1 VAAAAAKG
9 RHEMLT
15 LETEVTTEDGEPV
28 CTVRATLLSRG
39 TAPPRHGSGA

>member
-9 RHEMLT
+9 RHELLT
-15 LETEVTTEDGEPV
+15 LETEITTESGEAV

-39 TAPPRHGSGA
+39 TAPPREARA